1 MAGAVAGKTDDA
13 GTGKVMRLKDA
24 LRAGA
29 RLHRAGDLA
38 GARAHYR
45 AVLEKVPDHAQALHL
60 MGVAAHQEGRSEE
73 AIGLIDRAIEQ
84 RPTSAEF
91 HRNRANVLASL
102 QRYEPALA
110 AAERALALAPADAE
124 TLANLANILRGLN
137 RYDEGAG
144 LVWH

>member
-1 MAGAVAGKTDDA
+1 
-13 GTGKVMRLKDA
+13 
-24 LRAGA
+24 
-29 RLHRAGDLA
+29 
-38 GARAHYR
+38 
-45 AVLEKVPDHAQALHL
+45 

-124 TLANLANILRGLN
+124 TLANLGNILRGLN
-137 RYDEGAG
+137 RYDDGAG